1 MIIFFK
7 SIFLDLKTLK
17 KFKSINGS
25 AIYINIFPDDPFDTK
40 NPVISN
46 QSFIK
51 TINEFDFFF
60 AYGQKKLSKN
70 KKKDSKQNLYIY
82 PLDLIVFQYLN

>member
-1 MIIFFK
+1 M
-7 SIFLDLKTLK
+7 
-17 KFKSINGS
+17 NGS
-25 AIYINIFPDDPFDTK
+25 AIYINIFPDDPFDTR

-51 TINEFDFFF
+51 TINEFDFCLWS
-60 AYGQKKLSKN
+60 KKLQN
-70 KKKDSKQNLYIY
+70 KKRLKLNLYN

>member
-1 MIIFFK
+1 M
-7 SIFLDLKTLK
+7 
-17 KFKSINGS
+17 NGS
-25 AIYINIFPDDPFDTK
+25 AIYINIFPDDPFDTR

-51 TINEFDFFF
+51 TINEFDFF
-60 AYGQKKLSKN
+60 ACGQKKLSKN
-70 KKKDSKQNLYIY
+70 KKKDLKLNLYIC